1 MATQT
6 STPLAHQPPT
16 VVKALY
22 FINNKSP
29 NQLVATEVYKDGT
42 VGNPAYYLT
51 GGDGSSIVHE
61 ATGKDIVN
69 DTLST
74 QDSVVRMGHYLFA
87 CNAGSNT
94 ISTFKINPRH
104 PTELDL
110 CFAPISTHGDF
121 PVAIAVSHE
130 LGLVCVTN
138 TGVRN
143 GLVVYNFDTYKGLSH
158 DGLGLRPFGIKQFQP
173 PIFEADGASD
183 VFFSEDKKALFV
195 TIKGDNAADLGFLS
209 VYPIHEG
216 RVASKDIR
224 SSPEDTNLLFG
235 AFQIPRTDKLFVSD
249 SKFGTVILKI
259 AKDGISETIARTVI
273 PPGSAGSC
281 WARYSPV
288 TKSAWVTNP
297 TSNNLVELSVET
309 NAIISQNDI
318 TINSNTGLQ
327 DFVVPGNFLYVL
339 GAALDDSQSSIV
351 VLDVTSGKV
360 KQVQN
365 FAYEKDTGY
374 RAQGLEFFA

>member
-1 MATQT
+1 M
-6 STPLAHQPPT
+6 
-16 VVKALY
+16 
-22 FINNKSP
+22 
-29 NQLVATEVYKDGT
+29 
-42 VGNPAYYLT
+42 
-51 GGDGSSIVHE
+51 
-61 ATGKDIVN
+61 
-69 DTLST
+69 
-74 QDSVVRMGHYLFA
+74 
-87 CNAGSNT
+87 
-94 ISTFKINPRH
+94 
-104 PTELDL
+104 
-110 CFAPISTHGDF
+110 
-121 PVAIAVSHE
+121 
-130 LGLVCVTN
+130 
-138 TGVRN
+138 
-143 GLVVYNFDTYKGLSH
+143 
-158 DGLGLRPFGIKQFQP
+158 GLRPFGIKQFQP

-351 VLDVTSGKV
+351 VLGKCSYPDLPLGGYIYTNITVIDVTSGKV